1 MKMQSSANS
10 RSHRSATASRVIA
23 ALAVS
28 FACAAALPATAGTL
42 DRIKET
48 GHIKLGYQADARPFS
63 SSSASGNPEGFS
75 IALCQ
80 QVAEHVKA
88 QLGLSQLAVD
98 WVKVTSAGD
107 MGQIRDGT
115 VDLLCTPA
123 VETLDRRKDV
133 SFSIPVFPAGLR
145 AVMRKDAAAEL
156 RAAIDATPGAK
167 AQGARPV
174 WRGSPA
180 AKLLDKKSFAVVAG
194 STSQTWLAG
203 KIESFQLD
211 ARTVV
216 VPDYRTGLQ
225 QLVDRKADVFF
236 GDRAVVL
243 GVMTSEQRGQL
254 AISERMLT
262 NEPVSLTLAR
272 NDDDFRLAVDSALSA
287 AYAASGFA
295 DLYAKSFGGL
305 DDGARSFYKWTAVQ
319 K

>member
-10 RSHRSATASRVIA
+10 RSHRSLTASRVIA
-23 ALAVS
+23 AMAVS
-28 FACAAALPATAGTL
+28 FACAALPAMAGTL

-48 GHIKLGYQADARPFS
+48 GHIKLGYQADARPFTS
-63 SSSASGNPEGFS
+63 SSGSGNPEGFS
-75 IALCQ
+75 AALCQ
-80 QVAEHVKA
+80 QVADHVKM
-88 QLGLSQLAVD
+88 QLGLAQLAVD
-98 WVKVTSAGD
+98 WVKVTSSGD

-133 SFSIPVFPAGLR
+133 SFSIPVFPGGLR
-145 AVMRKDAAAEL
+145 AVMRKDAAEAL
-156 RAAIDATPGAK
+156 RAAIDQTPGAK
-167 AQGARPV
+167 APNARPV
-174 WRGSPA
+174 WRGSPV
-180 AKLLDKKSFAVVAG
+180 AKLLDKRTFAVVSG

-211 ARTVV
+211 AKTVV

-243 GVMTSEQRGQL
+243 GAMSSEQRGQL
-254 AISERMLT
+254 VISERMLT
-262 NEPVSLTLAR
+262 NEPLSLTLAR

-287 AYAASGFA
+287 AYAADGFGE
-295 DLYAKSFGGL
+295 LYAKWFGAS
-305 DDGARSFYKWTAVQ
+305 DDATRMFYSWRGVQ

>member
-10 RSHRSATASRVIA
+10 RSHRSLTASRVIA
-23 ALAVS
+23 AMAVS
-28 FACAAALPATAGTL
+28 FACAALPAMAGTL

-48 GHIKLGYQADARPFS
+48 GHIKLGYQADARPFTS
-63 SSSASGNPEGFS
+63 SSGSGNPEGFS
-75 IALCQ
+75 AALCQ
-80 QVAEHVKA
+80 QVADHVKM
-88 QLGLSQLAVD
+88 QLGLAQLAVD
-98 WVKVTSAGD
+98 WVKVTSSGD

-133 SFSIPVFPAGLR
+133 SFSIPVFPGGLR
-145 AVMRKDAAAEL
+145 AVMRKDAAEAL
-156 RAAIDATPGAK
+156 RAAIDQTPGAK
-167 AQGARPV
+167 APNARPV
-174 WRGSPA
+174 WRGSPV
-180 AKLLDKKSFAVVAG
+180 AKLLDKRTFAVVSG

-211 ARTVV
+211 AKTVV

-243 GVMTSEQRGQL
+243 GAMSSEQRGQL
-254 AISERMLT
+254 VISERMLT
-262 NEPVSLTLAR
+262 NEPLSLTLAR

-287 AYAASGFA
+287 AYADAGFGE
-295 DLYAKSFGGL
+295 LYAKSFGAS
-305 DDGARSFYKWTAVQ
+305 DDATRMFYSWRGVQ